1 MKIITCIAP
10 VNIATIK
17 YWGKRDT
24 ELILPLN
31 DSISVTL
38 STDQM
43 HSKTTVAIDPDF
55 KSDRMWLNGKEQS
68 VDNPRFAQCLKEIR
82 RRVQDKHGDIADWKF
97 HICSENNFPTAAGLA
112 SSAAGYACLVYALA
126 KVSGISEVRDVSLVA
141 RRGSGSACRSVWGG
155 FVRWQA
161 GVRPDGADSLAEQL
175 YPAEHWP
182 PVRVLVLV
190 VSDSKK
196 KIGSTSGMQESVK
209 TSKLLAHRVE
219 RVLPDRIANMI
230 EAIGR
235 KDFATFADLTMQDSN
250 QFHAVCLDTYPPI
263 VYMNEVSHAIVDF
276 VHKYNQLANQVKV
289 AYTFDAGPNAC
300 LFVLEPDVADVI
312 AHLRHLFPPT
322 EHSAANY
329 VRGIPV
335 VQHVQLHKDIQPLGT
350 PYEKG
355 QLKYIIH
362 TKVGDGPRVLTD
374 DNEHLLTPDG
384 LPKCFI

>member
-55 KSDRMWLNGKEQS
+55 KNDRMWLNGKEQS

-82 RRVQDKHGDIADWKF
+82 RRVQDKHGDIADWKY

-112 SSAAGYACLVYALA
+112 SSAAGYACLGFAQA
-126 KVSGISEVRDVSLVA
+126 IS
-141 RRGSGSACRSVWGG
+141 
-155 FVRWQA
+155 
-161 GVRPDGADSLAEQL
+161 
-175 YPAEHWP
+175 
-182 PVRVLVLV
+182 
-190 VSDSKK
+190 
-196 KIGSTSGMQESVK
+196 
-209 TSKLLAHRVE
+209 
-219 RVLPDRIANMI
+219 DR
-230 EAIGR
+230 
-235 KDFATFADLTMQDSN
+235 DFATFGAVTMQDSN

-263 VYMNEVSHAIVDF
+263 VYMNETSHAIVDF
-276 VHKYNQLANQVKV
+276 VHKYNQMANQVKL

-300 LFVLEPDVADVI
+300 LFLLEQDVDDVI

-322 EHSAANY
+322 ENSAANY

-335 VQHVQLHKDIQPLGT
+335 FEQVQLHKDIQPVGT
-350 PYEKG
+350 PHEKG

-362 TKVGDGPRVLTD
+362 TKVGDGPQVLND
-374 DNEHLLTPDG
+374 ENEHLLMPDG